1 MEGDDTISELAGNDI
16 VEGGAGNDYIYAG
29 AGDDII
35 DGDDTDSGT
44 TNGTSDTLDF
54 TLISINDDSGD
65 TRDVDG
71 TGSDTTTV
79 DAYNGIEIDLSLTS
93 AQRIHAE
100 YGTDTIT
107 NIENVIG
114 SNKNDY
120 IQWLTEQEGLESN
133 NFEERRITRSTR
145 NKKKTIL
152 EENNFASSSFRSIV
166 FYLFL
171 PDGYF
176 HNRLAPEY
184 LTFQV
189 YDTLQALCSYL
200 RGVLCTRAVL
210 IGMGV
215 SFHCLIDFVLIW
227 FFSCLFLGWK

>member
-1 MEGDDTISELAGNDI
+1 MTNLLEEVGSDTADYTGVASDIIANVSTNATGNDIGVDIYSGIENITGGIGKDTLTGSSGDNTLKGMEGDDTISELAGNDI

-79 DAYNGIEIDLSLTS
+79 DAYNGIEIDLSLTT

-120 IQWLTEQEGLESN
+120 IQG
-133 NFEERRITRSTR
+133 
-145 NKKKTIL
+145 TI
-152 EENNFASSSFRSIV
+152 R
-166 FYLFL
+166 
-171 PDGYF
+171 
-176 HNRLAPEY
+176 
-184 LTFQV
+184 
-189 YDTLQALCSYL
+189 
-200 RGVLCTRAVL
+200 
-210 IGMGV
+210 
-215 SFHCLIDFVLIW
+215 
-227 FFSCLFLGWK
+227 K